1 LKLSIIIPVYNEQ
14 KLVCQVLDRIQ
25 TVSWPDTI
33 KSVEIIVV
41 DDCSVD
47 GTFNELEKYKEEK
60 NVQFSLFR
68 HPHNMGKG
76 AAVRTGISKS
86 SGEII
91 IIQDADLELIPDDIP
106 GMIRSMSELNVQF
119 VNGSRYLPGIIRPLH
134 SYKRYYFNKVF
145 TKLASILIN
154 VRFTDLACGY
164 KLFTR
169 KVYDQISL
177 NENRFGFEAELLI
190 KVARLKRTQVTEVP
204 VHYFPRNIGEGKKI
218 RNVDGLRIFWVIVKY
233 GLFNIK

>member
-1 LKLSIIIPVYNEQ
+1 MKLSIIIPVYNEE
-14 KLVCQVLDRIQ
+14 KLVCQVLDRIAG
-25 TVSWPDTI
+25 VSWPAHI
-33 KSVEIIVV
+33 SSLELIVV
-41 DDCSVD
+41 DDCSTD
-47 GTFNELEKYKEEK
+47 NTFNALEEYRRLNKKEFVLLK
-60 NVQFSLFR
+60 
-68 HPHNMGKG
+68 HDHNQGKG
-76 AAVRTGISKS
+76 AAVRTGIKKS
-86 SGEII
+86 TGALI

-106 GMIRSMSELNVQF
+106 KMVNAMQELGVQF
-119 VNGSRYLPGIIRPLH
+119 VNGSRYLPGLIRPLH

-169 KVYDQISL
+169 DVYDRIHL
-177 NENRFGFEAELLI
+177 TENRFGFEAELLI
-190 KVARLKRTQVTEVP
+190 KVARLKRTMVTEIP

-233 GLFNIK
+233 GLFSR

>member
-1 LKLSIIIPVYNEQ
+1 MKLSIIIPVFNEQ
-14 KLVCQVLDRIQ
+14 QLVGQVLERIAS
-25 TVSWPDTI
+25 VRWPTQI
-33 KSVEIIVV
+33 TGVEIVVV
-41 DDCSVD
+41 DDHSTD
-47 GTFNELEKYKEEK
+47 DTYNQLQRRQQDTTFKLIRHEK
-60 NVQFSLFR
+60 
-68 HPHNMGKG
+68 NMGKG
-76 AAVRTGISKS
+76 AAVRTGVKNST
-86 SGEII
+86 GEII

-106 GMIRSMSELNVQF
+106 QMIDTMHSLQVEF

-169 KVYDQISL
+169 KVYDQIVL
-177 NENRFGFEAELLI
+177 HENRFGFEAELLI
-190 KVARLKRTQVTEVP
+190 KVARLKRTQVTEIP

-218 RNVDGLRIFWVIVKY
+218 RNVDGLRIFWVILKY
-233 GLFNIK
+233 GLFRG